1 MRPSE
6 ALEKHRDDARAIIAR
21 YPLENPRIFGS
32 TARQEDTE
40 QSDLDIL
47 VKRTGDLT
55 YFDLAVLE
63 RELGALMGVKVDVR
77 TEGEFTAEMLNR
89 VSRDFIAL

>member
-21 YPLENPRIFGS
+21 YTLENPRIFGS
-32 TARQEDTE
+32 TARDADTE

-77 TEGEFTAEMLNR
+77 TEGEFSEVNLRLLAEDL
-89 VSRDFIAL
+89 VAL

>member
-6 ALEKHRDDARAIIAR
+6 ALEKHREDARAIIAR

-47 VKRTGDLT
+47 VRLTGDLT
-55 YFDLAVLE
+55 YFDLARLE
-63 RELGALMGVKVDVR
+63 RELGTLIGVKVDVR
-77 TEGEFTAEMLNR
+77 TEGEFSGAMLDR
-89 VSRDFIAL
+89 ISRDFVSL